1 MASFESGK
9 TGEPVIDL
17 SAVAVHLFQQTIE
30 SELLDEHDEQG
41 DAVIVTVNG
50 PRQVTDRGYIQPRKV
65 AAQGVTD
72 QVNRQGGMG
81 LPSFNPRQDLPEITE
96 LAGGDD
102 RVSSALGLPRN
113 PGV

>member
-17 SAVAVHLFQQTIE
+17 SAAAVQLFQQTIP

-41 DAVIVTVNG
+41 DAAIMTVNG
-50 PRQVTDRGYIQPRKV
+50 PRQITDRGYIQPAKLPAGRV
-65 AAQGVTD
+65 E
-72 QVNRQGGMG
+72 VNRQGGMG